1 MLLGIPYPVIRF
13 ILAAEAI
20 EGQEAVFLVQ
30 SRILQYL
37 ISIWII
43 WLLFAGLAVYDKW
56 TRRRDL
62 LFYLTYQQLA
72 LGLIG
77 IGYLIYRKQSVYEQ
91 VARANDPFVTALF
104 ASLPNLFVGAAL
116 TGLLQAAVWWFTRKR
131 GT

>member
-20 EGQEAVFLVQ
+20 EAQEAVFLVQ

-56 TRRRDL
+56 TRRRNL
-62 LFYLTYQQLA
+62 LFYLTYLQLA
-72 LGLIG
+72 LGFIG
-77 IGYLIYRKQSVYEQ
+77 MGYLISRMQSVYEQ